1 MVIFIDESGTLADPK
16 DRFVVFAGVFSKNPQ
31 SLTKLI
37 PKARKRVPPK
47 KKLKRERLVSE
58 FKFRSVGDSTKERI
72 LKEIAKLDVKLF
84 VVILDKERRKVQDT
98 PQNYALLVFTLLKQ
112 VFKKEAVDK
121 VVIDRHFNQVEK
133 RQELTKQLVTLYGK
147 ELEVAQVDS
156 LTDSRVDLADFVAGA
171 VLKSAR
177 DRVEQFKKL
186 IEPKIVS
193 LKVVKWRELKSGR
206 F

>member
-1 MVIFIDESGTLADPK
+1 MVIFIDESGTLADSK

-47 KKLKRERLVSE
+47 KKRKRERLVSE

-72 LKEIAKLDVKLF
+72 LTALASLDVKLF
-84 VVILDKERRKVQDT
+84 VLVLDKERRKIKDT
-98 PQNYALLVFTLLKQ
+98 PKNYGLLVFTLLKQ
-112 VFKKEAVDK
+112 VFKKETVDK
-121 VVIDRHFNQVEK
+121 IVIDRHFNQVEK
-133 RQELTKQLVTLYGK
+133 RQELTEQLLVLCSRDIGIT
-147 ELEVAQVDS
+147 QVDS

-171 VLKSAR
+171 VLKNAR
-177 DRVEQFKKL
+177 DGVDRFKNL

-193 LKVVKWRELKSGR
+193 LKVIKWRELKSGR

>member
-47 KKLKRERLVSE
+47 KKRKRERLVSE

-72 LKEIAKLDVKLF
+72 LTTLASLDVKLF
-84 VVILDKERRKVQDT
+84 VFVLDKERRKIKDT
-98 PQNYALLVFTLLKQ
+98 PENYGLLVFTLLKQ
-112 VFKKEAVDK
+112 VFKKETVDK
-121 VVIDRHFNQVEK
+121 IVIDRHFNQVEK
-133 RQELTKQLVTLYGK
+133 RQELTEQLLTLCSRDI
-147 ELEVAQVDS
+147 EITQVDS

-171 VLKSAR
+171 VLKNAR
-177 DRVEQFKKL
+177 DGVDRFKNL

-193 LKVVKWRELKSGR
+193 LKVIKWRELKSGR